1 MTLGTNATIHERLEY
16 APHELNHQEVI
27 DALHEL
33 EEWQGL
39 DDELNISSPAE
50 VKKLCD
56 ELDEASGYKS
66 QLDEWLDLKKID
78 IDYPSDVEALHV
90 TARERLDTIS
100 ELEDE
105 IGRLNEIIAG
115 LEEDNFNLRTT
126 IQTVG

>member
-1 MTLGTNATIHERLEY
+1 MTLGTNATLAERPVY
-16 APHELNHQEVI
+16 APDEIDTQELL
-27 DALHEL
+27 DALYEL
-33 EEWQGL
+33 EWWNEL
-39 DDELNISSPAE
+39 DDINISSPDE
-50 VKKLCD
+50 VKKLWE
-56 ELDEASGYKS
+56 ELDEASGYKA

>member
-1 MTLGTNATIHERLEY
+1 MTLGTNATLAERLVY
-16 APHELNHQEVI
+16 APDEIDTQELL

-33 EEWQGL
+33 EWWNEL
-39 DDELNISSPAE
+39 DDINISSPDE
-50 VKKLCD
+50 VKKLWE
-56 ELDEASGYKS
+56 ELDEASGYKA
-66 QLDEWLDLKKID
+66 QLDEWLALKQID

-90 TARERLDTIS
+90 IAKERLDTIS

-126 IQTVG
+126 VQTVG